1 MSRLV
6 IYLFNYLFLVTY
18 LLIWAQAQPY
28 HISAF
33 ILLPFHLTFLWNK
46 KVKWNLTGSF
56 QDFKSPLLIWSK
68 LNLLLKRLAFFD
80 LSFLLTFATRNQ
92 PVIGIDFTKRKAS
105 STYQG
110 MIPSTWCYDKQ
121 IVRPSYY
128 YLYLYSTQWS
138 NLKNQTNKP
147 TFLKFLQR

>member
-1 MSRLV
+1 M
-6 IYLFNYLFLVTY
+6 YFFT
-18 LLIWAQAQPY
+18 
-28 HISAF
+28 
-33 ILLPFHLTFLWNK
+33 FHLTFLWNK

-56 QDFKSPLLIWSK
+56 QDFKSPLVIWSK

-92 PVIGIDFTKRKAS
+92 PVIGIDCTKRKAS
-105 STYQG
+105 STYLG
-110 MIPSTWCYDKQ
+110 MIPSTWCYDKH

-138 NLKNQTNKP
+138 NLKIRRINRLSLNFYSVNASQKIWP
-147 TFLKFLQR
+147 IICFGK